1 MERDNRTRTLRVRI
15 RPSEEQMF
23 KRMANINDMSV
34 SDYVRRVL
42 KYQVKL
48 DVTTL
53 ETKRKSLKTPYY
65 GSTKEAVL

>member
-48 DVTTL
+48 DVNNIRD
-53 ETKRKSLKTPYY
+53 KKKVS
-65 GSTKEAVL
+65 

>member
-42 KYQVKL
+42 KYQIKL
-48 DVTTL
+48 DVNNIRD
-53 ETKRKSLKTPYY
+53 KKKVS
-65 GSTKEAVL
+65 

>member
-23 KRMANINDMSV
+23 KRMANINDISV

-48 DVTTL
+48 DVNNIRD
-53 ETKRKSLKTPYY
+53 KKKVS
-65 GSTKEAVL
+65 